1 MDFCNPEVNNLKM
14 NDLLKNEN
22 DLAHIVIGLAIDI
35 HKTLGPGL
43 EHESYLECML
53 YELQMQGIQVSS
65 NLEKDAYYKNL
76 KLSKGYT
83 IDLLI
88 ENILVVEI
96 ETTDTVSDMQIQKT
110 LKTLKL
116 GGHKLGLIINF
127 NSTLLKNG
135 IRRISNI
142 KPQEEL

>member
-1 MDFCNPEVNNLKM
+1 M

-22 DLAHIVIGLAIDI
+22 DLAHIVIGMSIDI

-43 EHESYLECML
+43 DHDSYIECLM
-53 YELQMQGIQVSS
+53 YELEQHGITAIAKV
-65 NLEKDAYYKNL
+65 EKDTFYKNL
-76 KLSKGYT
+76 KLNKGYT

-88 ENILVVEI
+88 DQSLVVEV
-96 ETTDTVSDMQIQKT
+96 ETSENITDMQIQKT
-110 LKTLKL
+110 LKILKL
-116 GGHKLGLIINF
+116 GGYKLGLVINF

-142 KPQEEL
+142 KQQEEA

>member
-1 MDFCNPEVNNLKM
+1 M

-22 DLAHIVIGLAIDI
+22 DLAHVVIGMAIDI

-43 EHESYLECML
+43 DHDSYLECMM
-53 YELQMQGIQVSS
+53 YELEQHGISAVSKV
-65 NLEKDAYYKNL
+65 EKDAYYKNL
-76 KLSKGYT
+76 KLNKGYS

-88 ENILVVEI
+88 DNILVVEI
-96 ETTDTVSDMQIQKT
+96 ETSETVSDMQIQKT
-110 LKTLKL
+110 LKILKL
-116 GGHKLGLIINF
+116 GGYKLGLVINF

-142 KPQEEL
+142 KQHEEA

>member
-1 MDFCNPEVNNLKM
+1 M

-22 DLAHIVIGLAIDI
+22 DLAHIVIGMSIDI

-43 EHESYLECML
+43 DHDSYIECLM
-53 YELQMQGIQVSS
+53 YELEQHGITAIAKV
-65 NLEKDAYYKNL
+65 EKDAFYKNL
-76 KLSKGYT
+76 KLNKGYT

-88 ENILVVEI
+88 DQSLVVEV
-96 ETTDTVSDMQIQKT
+96 ETSENITDMQIQKT
-110 LKTLKL
+110 LKILKL
-116 GGHKLGLIINF
+116 GGYKLGLVINF

-142 KPQEEL
+142 KQQEEV

>member
-1 MDFCNPEVNNLKM
+1 M

-22 DLAHIVIGLAIDI
+22 DLAHIVIGMSIDI

-43 EHESYLECML
+43 DHDSYIECLM
-53 YELQMQGIQVSS
+53 YELEQHGISAIAKV
-65 NLEKDAYYKNL
+65 EKDAFYKNL
-76 KLSKGYT
+76 KLNKGYT

-88 ENILVVEI
+88 DQSLVVEV
-96 ETTDTVSDMQIQKT
+96 ETSENITDMQIQKT
-110 LKTLKL
+110 LKILKL
-116 GGHKLGLIINF
+116 GGYKLGLVINF

-142 KPQEEL
+142 KQQEEA

>member
-1 MDFCNPEVNNLKM
+1 M

-22 DLAHIVIGLAIDI
+22 DLAHVVIGLAIDI

-43 EHESYLECML
+43 DHESYLECML
-53 YELQMQGIQVSS
+53 YELQMQGIHVSS
-65 NLEKDAYYKNL
+65 NLKKDAYYKNL

-116 GGHKLGLIINF
+116 GGYKLGLIINF

-142 KPQEEL
+142 KPQEEF

>member
-1 MDFCNPEVNNLKM
+1 M

-22 DLAHIVIGLAIDI
+22 DLAHVVIGMAIDI

-43 EHESYLECML
+43 DHDSYLECLM
-53 YELQMQGIQVSS
+53 YELEQHGIAAAAKVD
-65 NLEKDAYYKNL
+65 KDAYYKNL
-76 KLSKGYT
+76 KLNKGYT

-88 ENILVVEI
+88 DNILVVEI
-96 ETTDTVSDMQIQKT
+96 ETSETVTDMQIQKT

-116 GGHKLGLIINF
+116 GGYKLGLVINF

-142 KPQEEL
+142 KQQEEA

>member
-1 MDFCNPEVNNLKM
+1 M

-22 DLAHIVIGLAIDI
+22 DLAHIVIGMSIDI

-43 EHESYLECML
+43 DHDSYIECLM
-53 YELQMQGIQVSS
+53 YELEQHGITAIAKV
-65 NLEKDAYYKNL
+65 EKDAFYKNL
-76 KLSKGYT
+76 KLNKGYT

-88 ENILVVEI
+88 DQSLVVEV
-96 ETTDTVSDMQIQKT
+96 ETSENITDMQIQKT
-110 LKTLKL
+110 LKILKL
-116 GGHKLGLIINF
+116 GGYKLGLVINF

-142 KPQEEL
+142 KQQEEA

>member
-1 MDFCNPEVNNLKM
+1 M
-14 NDLLKNEN
+14 NDYLKNEN
-22 DLAHIVIGLAIDI
+22 DLAHVVIGLAIDI

-43 EHESYLECML
+43 DHDSYLECMM
-53 YELQMQGIQVSS
+53 YELEQQGIQASC
-65 NLEKDAYYKNL
+65 NLEKDAYYKNF

-88 ENILVVEI
+88 ENSLVVEI
-96 ETTDTVSDMQIQKT
+96 ETTETVSDMQIQKT

-116 GGHKLGLIINF
+116 GGYKLGLIINF

-142 KPQEEL
+142 KPQEEI

>member
-1 MDFCNPEVNNLKM
+1 M
-14 NDLLKNEN
+14 NDLIKNEN
-22 DLAHIVIGLAIDI
+22 DLAHVVIGLAIDI

-43 EHESYLECML
+43 DHESYLECML
-53 YELQMQGIQVSS
+53 YELQMQGIQASS

-116 GGHKLGLIINF
+116 GGYKLGLIINF

-142 KPQEEL
+142 KPQEEF

>member
-1 MDFCNPEVNNLKM
+1 M

-22 DLAHIVIGLAIDI
+22 DLAHIVIGMSIDI

-43 EHESYLECML
+43 DHDSYIECLM
-53 YELQMQGIQVSS
+53 YELEQHGISAIAKI
-65 NLEKDAYYKNL
+65 EKDAFYKNL
-76 KLSKGYT
+76 KLNKGYT

-88 ENILVVEI
+88 DQSLVVEV
-96 ETTDTVSDMQIQKT
+96 ETSENITDMQIQKT
-110 LKTLKL
+110 LKILKL
-116 GGHKLGLIINF
+116 GGYKLGLVINF

-142 KPQEEL
+142 KQQEEA